1 MATEPRSRIVL
12 DPSLLASDEVLEW
25 LSDPELKGYLVISES
40 LRRRLEDPGALM
52 EDLGRFGVYD
62 PDPGLIEA
70 FREAVDLNGV
80 ETFSFERARERGELP
95 SGTEAICWN
104 LLAAEEPL
112 ADVLADEWAF
122 VTSQSL
128 AALAQRAGHA
138 LGAFCRAGA
147 TVVGVAKEQMVGALE
162 QVQDRI
168 PPGLLERMKRVD
180 GVVGRGPG
188 LLLAGG
194 SFAASV
200 ILPPLGAVGVAI
212 GVVDVLLEGNGVLA
226 GDP

>member
-1 MATEPRSRIVL
+1 MASEPRSQIIL
-12 DPSLLASDEVLEW
+12 DPSLFASDEILGWLE
-25 LSDPELKGYLVISES
+25 DPELKDYLVISES
-40 LRRRLEDPGALM
+40 LQRRLEDPGALI
-52 EDLGRFGVYD
+52 EDLERFGVPQ
-62 PDPGLIEA
+62 PDPGLLDA
-70 FREAVDLNGV
+70 VREAISVNGV
-80 ETFSFERARERGELP
+80 EMFSFEQARERGELP
-95 SGTEAICWN
+95 DGTEAICRN
-104 LLAAEEPL
+104 LLAVEEPL

-147 TVVGVAKEQMVGALE
+147 TVVGVATEKMVGALE

-168 PPGLLERMKRVD
+168 PPGLLERMKQVD
-180 GVVGRGPG
+180 GAVGRGPG
-188 LLLAGG
+188 FLLAGG

-200 ILPPLGAVGVAI
+200 ILPPLGAVGLAI
-212 GVVDVLLEGNGVLA
+212 GVVEVLMEGNGVLA